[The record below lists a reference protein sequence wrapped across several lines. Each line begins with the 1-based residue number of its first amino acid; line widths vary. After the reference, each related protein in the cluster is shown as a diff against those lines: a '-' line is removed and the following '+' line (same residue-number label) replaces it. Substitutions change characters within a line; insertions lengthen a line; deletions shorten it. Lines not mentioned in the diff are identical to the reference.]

1 MNRLTRRDT
10 LLAGAGA
17 LAGSTLLHPGRA
29 LAGAPTADV
38 PAPKF
43 DIEKG
48 AALKVLRPSKFVEG
62 DERLFAENTKKF
74 IAQYGVQVD
83 IDNEGWEDLRP
94 KTAVAANVG
103 SGPDIV
109 LAWSDDPHKFASKCL
124 DLTDL
129 AEYLGQKY
137 GGWYELAERMGKAKD
152 GHWIAMPYGGS
163 GGRIC
168 YRKSWANEA
177 GFDGIPKDT
186 DGFLK
191 LCQALK
197 KNGHP
202 PGLALGNAVGDA
214 NAWCYWVLWTFGGS
228 VVDPNDHVTLDS
240 KETVEALKYAKALSE
255 TFIPG
260 VLSWLDPSNNKAFLS
275 GDIGLTDNGISIYYV
290 AKGSKDEAMQK
301 MAEDIFHAYKPVGP
315 VGRPTERA
323 LIINSMVFKH
333 TKYPNAAKEY
343 LRFMMEREQYDPW
356 LTACL
361 GYWGHPLKAYEKSSV
376 WTSDPKAD
384 PFKDVIG
391 TSLWDGYRGS
401 VGEASAAV
409 LSDFVVAQMVAS
421 VCAGQATPEDAAK
434 EAARRAKR
442 YYRA

>member
-10 LLAGAGA
+10 LLVGAGA
-17 LAGSTLLHPGRA
+17 LAGATLLHAGRA
-29 LAGAPTADV
+29 LADVPAADV

-43 DIEKG
+43 DVEKG

-129 AEYLGQKY
+129 AEYLGEKY

-168 YRKSWANEA
+168 YRKSWVNEA

-186 DGFLK
+186 GRLP
-191 LCQALK
+191 QAL
-197 KNGHP
+197 
-202 PGLALGNAVGDA
+202 PGAEEERPSRR
-214 NAWCYWVLWTFGGS
+214 AWRSATRWATPTPGATGS
-228 VVDPNDHVTLDS
+228 C
-240 KETVEALKYAKALSE
+240 
-255 TFIPG
+255 
-260 VLSWLDPSNNKAFLS
+260 
-275 GDIGLTDNGISIYYV
+275 
-290 AKGSKDEAMQK
+290 
-301 MAEDIFHAYKPVGP
+301 GP
-315 VGRPTERA
+315 
-323 LIINSMVFKH
+323 
-333 TKYPNAAKEY
+333 
-343 LRFMMEREQYDPW
+343 
-356 LTACL
+356 
-361 GYWGHPLKAYEKSSV
+361 
-376 WTSDPKAD
+376 
-384 PFKDVIG
+384 
-391 TSLWDGYRGS
+391 
-401 VGEASAAV
+401 SAARW
-409 LSDFVVAQMVAS
+409 STRTTTS
-421 VCAGQATPEDAAK
+421 PST
-434 EAARRAKR
+434 ARRR
-442 YYRA
+442 SRR